1 MSEKK
6 VLNYYINFCE
16 YCLKLLKTK
25 KKIEVLGK
33 ITKDFKENDYKFNFY
48 IKDSLLKLINEK
60 EKEGE
65 AKNFEKKEKLKE
77 DIDQMEQDD
86 I

>member
-1 MSEKK
+1 M
-6 VLNYYINFCE
+6 I
-16 YCLKLLKTK
+16 
-25 KKIEVLGK
+25 
-33 ITKDFKENDYKFNFY
+33 
-48 IKDSLLKLINEK
+48 INEK